1 MAKHTLSLEVLDTL
15 NEAILRIVDT
25 SIYDTI
31 VPVDCPVL
39 SITVPG
45 FSYSTEFDSTII
57 TPGFSKNFTACDL
70 GLQTTDCGT
79 KFSRL
84 PDGIYIIKYS
94 VSPNDIVYVEYNYLK
109 VSGLMNIYQRIL
121 CELDVSA
128 CEPLTEV
135 ANKLELL
142 RKIKMYIEA
151 AKAKVE
157 ICLEPSKGMELYGYA
172 KKLLSKFNCSSC
184 Q

>member
-1 MAKHTLSLEVLDTL
+1 MAKHVLSLEVLDTL
-15 NEAILRIVDT
+15 NEKILRIVDT

-31 VPVDCPVL
+31 VPVECPIL

-45 FSYSTEFDSTII
+45 FGYSTEFDSVTI

-70 GLQTTDCGT
+70 GLQTIDCGT

-109 VSGLMNIYQRIL
+109 ISGIMNCYQRIL

-128 CEPLTEV
+128 CEPMPEI

-157 ICLEPSKGMELYGYA
+157 ICMEPSKGIELYGYA

>member
-1 MAKHTLSLEVLDTL
+1 MAKHTLSLDVLDTL

-25 SIYDTI
+25 SVYDTI
-31 VPVDCPVL
+31 VPIECPIL
-39 SITVPG
+39 SITAPG
-45 FSYSTEFDSTII
+45 FNYSVEFDSSTIL
-57 TPGFSKNFTACDL
+57 PGFSKIFTACDL
-70 GLQTTDCGT
+70 ELQTANCGT
-79 KFSRL
+79 KFSKL

-94 VSPNDIVYVEYNYLK
+94 VSPNDTVYVEYNYLK
-109 VSGLMNIYQRIL
+109 VSGLMNYYQRVL
-121 CELDVSA
+121 CELDASA
-128 CEPLTEV
+128 CEPLPEV

-157 ICLEPSKGMELYGYA
+157 ICLEPSKGIELYGYA